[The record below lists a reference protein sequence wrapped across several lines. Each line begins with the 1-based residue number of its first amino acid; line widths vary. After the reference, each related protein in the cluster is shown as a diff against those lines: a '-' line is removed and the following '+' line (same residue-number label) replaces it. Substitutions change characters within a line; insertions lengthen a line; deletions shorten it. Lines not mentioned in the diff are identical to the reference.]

1 MRQQIIPYFISSHT
15 GCRPEDMAD
24 LAIATKEL
32 DFKLEQVQDFTPT
45 PMTVATTIYYSG
57 YHPYSL
63 KPVAT
68 VKSAQEKKMQ
78 NMFFF
83 WYKKEF
89 REQITATLRKIKRP
103 DLLNKLYGTGEQR
116 QKKRTKF

>member
-1 MRQQIIPYFISSHT
+1 
-15 GCRPEDMAD
+15 MAD

-57 YHPYSL
+57 YHHYSL
-63 KPVAT
+63 KPVET
-68 VKSAQEKKMQ
+68 VKNAQEKKMQ